1 MQGIISLPT
10 GSVEGMEQ
18 SVQHHVM
25 VRPDLA
31 TVIRE
36 REMHMLPMEAVDYI
50 VQYFRTVDT
59 TQYHSGLIK
68 AGFRREVFPARFNT
82 CN

>member
-25 VRPDLA
+25 VGPDLA

-50 VQYFRTVDT
+50 VQYCRYYTVPLWSDQGWFQERGLSRTV
-59 TQYHSGLIK
+59 QHM
-68 AGFRREVFPARFNT
+68 
-82 CN
+82 